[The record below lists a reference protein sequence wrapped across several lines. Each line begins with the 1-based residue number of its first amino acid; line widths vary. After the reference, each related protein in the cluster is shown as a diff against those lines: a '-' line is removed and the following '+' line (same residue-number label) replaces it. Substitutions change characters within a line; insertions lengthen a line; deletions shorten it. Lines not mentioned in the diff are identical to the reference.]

1 MPSQII
7 EFPFDSG
14 AYEAADREWL
24 PGNLLAVV
32 QNMRLDRDGRL
43 GIRPGNTAL
52 GTSTY
57 SPSAMTAYD
66 LANYNGRL
74 VALGDQTTP
83 GFGRATD
90 LFELVQTTPAV
101 WRATSGNDDGFS
113 SGPRIP
119 RATAAR
125 EIGRLADLNA
135 GVDNVQVATGAGFVC
150 AVANSTDST
159 CRIHVFNPTT
169 DQTLVMVTRNV
180 NTARVV
186 FAGSNF
192 WIVGQT
198 NTVNSIVAMAFN
210 PLVDEDVQA
219 QVLISAAP
227 AGVVADIAVAQTGAS
242 DFSVVWAQNVT
253 TTAHRVNSSGAVQ
266 ATWSVA
272 GGDFR
277 ALGICGNAG
286 GTLISILAQRG
297 ADGTYRLNTY
307 TQAGV
312 LSVGPTTAFAGAAG
326 TVYARA
332 GLCQSGTQV
341 MLLGFEDSTPVE
353 NVLTQLMTNQAAHT
367 LGSVIKYADALPTA
381 NSVPIVSGGQ
391 TNFYYGAQNYLAST
405 QTGTVDPLA
414 SGTGPRGTNMLVE
427 AAQRL
432 PQAFKDGTLAA
443 PFLFRNDIC
452 SSALIGTKIYWG
464 NMITSNS
471 GGAGFQVTELE
482 MNDTGRRQMASV
494 ANELHIAGAIPLVYD
509 GRIVVEQGFAER
521 PALTVTA
528 GAGGVLTL
536 LGAYSV
542 LAVWEVVDSRGN
554 ILRSAPSQATT
565 VTLTGAQ
572 NSLAVVGSTPHSL
585 RCHPLFRA
593 VNGQSIRVGFY
604 RTTAGGANYIL
615 DTFVAV
621 TPTEFGGTVSATL
634 LRSDASLTASGIVVY
649 TQAQTPLAHVSPPP
663 YRYTWLARERQLIA
677 GLPNAEQW
685 QFSKLLFPSEPV
697 EFSTLGRLGFFG
709 RANKDIT
716 AVGAFET
723 VGITWTSDEIAI
735 IPGAGP
741 DHSGLGEFD
750 SALLVPS
757 PGGCRDWRSLVNAPP
772 GFFFQMTEDKLMLL
786 ARGQQGPGEVSWV
799 GQPVRETLALFPVV
813 TGGVHVRTQMIVAFS
828 VTDTGGTA
836 GRILIYDL
844 RRNIWYVDTVGP
856 VTAVSELNGR
866 LAYIQAGAVLLQDVA
881 AGSGTYP
888 GAVVQTGFQVVTKR
902 LGWGHIYRLGLLG
915 TDLGACTVQALIDVD
930 DGVGLRDLGTET
942 FTGTGQTF
950 ERFWSLPTAAQKA
963 ARFSAR
969 FMLSSVSSNT
979 LGVSLKAW
987 AAEVQGSPNMVRVG
1001 SGGYVA

>member
-1 MPSQII
+1 VASTII
-7 EFPFDSG
+7 EFPFDAG

-24 PGNLLAVV
+24 PQNLFSVV
-32 QNMRLDRDGRL
+32 ENMRLDRDGRL

-83 GFGRATD
+83 GFGRPTD
-90 LFELVQTTPAV
+90 VFELVQTTPAV
-101 WRATSGNDDGFS
+101 WRATSGSDDGFS

-125 EIGRLADLNA
+125 EVGRLADLTA
-135 GVDNVQVATGAGFVC
+135 GLYNVQVAAGAGFVC
-150 AVANSTDST
+150 AVANSIDDT

-169 DQTLVMVTRNV
+169 DQTLVMVTRNI

-186 FAGSNF
+186 FAGANF
-192 WIVGQT
+192 WVVGQSNT
-198 NTVNSIVAMAFN
+198 NNNIVAMSFN

-219 QVLISAAP
+219 QVVISAAP
-227 AGVVADIAVAQTGAS
+227 AGTVQDIAAAQTGAT
-242 DFSVVWAQNVT
+242 DWCVVWAQSTT
-253 TTAHRVNSSGAVQ
+253 TTAHRVNSTGTVQ
-266 ATWSVA
+266 ATFAVA

-277 ALGICGNAG
+277 ALGICGNSG

-312 LSVGPTTAFAGAAG
+312 LSVGPTTPFAGAAG

-341 MLLGFEDSTPVE
+341 LLLGFEDASPTQ

-367 LGSVIKYADALPTA
+367 LLTTIKYGDALPTA

-391 TNFYYGAQNYLAST
+391 TNFYYGAQNFMAST
-405 QTGTVDPLA
+405 LTGGVDLLA
-414 SGTGPRGTNMLVE
+414 SGVGSRGTNMLVE

-432 PQAFKDGTLAA
+432 PQIYKDGTLAGEL
-443 PFLFRNDIC
+443 FFRNDVNG
-452 SSALIGTKIYWG
+452 SALIGTKIYWG
-464 NMITSNS
+464 NMITSNT
-471 GGAGFQVTELE
+471 GGTGFQVTELE
-482 MNDTGRRQMASV
+482 MNDTGRRQMACV
-494 ANELHIAGAIPLVYD
+494 ANELHIAGAMPMVYD
-509 GRIVVEQGFAER
+509 GRVVVDHGFAER
-521 PALTVTA
+521 PALTATQTTGGAMTA
-528 GAGGVLTL
+528 LGV
-536 LGAYSV
+536 YSV
-542 LAVWEVVDSRGN
+542 LSVWEVVDSRGN
-554 ILRSAPSQATT
+554 IIRSAPSLATT
-565 VTLTGAQ
+565 VTLTGVNNA
-572 NSLAVVGSTPHSL
+572 LTIVASTPHSL
-585 RCHPLFRA
+585 RSHPLFRIT
-593 VNGQSIRVGFY
+593 NGLSIRVGIY
-604 RTTAGGANYIL
+604 RTTNGGANYIL
-615 DTFVAV
+615 DLFIKVS
-621 TPTEFGGTVSATL
+621 PTEFGGTVTGTCART
-634 LRSDASLTASGIVVY
+634 DAQLTAGGVVVY

-663 YRYTWLARERQLIA
+663 YRYSWQARERMLVG
-677 GLPNAEQW
+677 GLPNTEQW

-697 EFSTLGRLGFFG
+697 EFSSLGRLGFFG

-735 IPGAGP
+735 IPGSGP

-750 SALLVPS
+750 SSLIVPS

-786 ARGQQGPGEVSWV
+786 ARGQQGAGEVSWA
-799 GQPVRETLALFPVV
+799 GQPVRETLASFPVV
-813 TGGVHVRTQMIVAFS
+813 TGAVHVRTQMVVVFS
-828 VTDTGGTA
+828 VTNVA
-836 GRILIYDL
+836 GSSGRLLVYDL
-844 RRNIWYVDTVGP
+844 RRNVWYVDTVGP
-856 VTAVSELNGR
+856 VSSVSELTGR
-866 LAYIQAGAVLLQDVA
+866 LAYISAGVVFLQDAA
-881 AGSGTYP
+881 AGSGTFP
-888 GAVVQTGFQVVTKR
+888 GAAVQTGFQTVTKR
-902 LGWGHIYRLGLLG
+902 LGWGHIYRIGLLG
-915 TDLGACTVQALIDVD
+915 TDLGACTVQCLIDVD

-942 FTGTGQTF
+942 FTGTGLSF

-963 ARFSAR
+963 ARFSVR
-969 FMLSSVSSNT
+969 FVVQSVSSNT

-987 AAEVQGSPNMVRVG
+987 AAEVQGSTNMVRVG